1 MSYDVQRMARTSPA
15 RAAATSARTL
25 GDVFLFGVTAA
36 ELAFLA
42 LLTPAFT
49 LVDWIYLSQHLVVL
63 GIALTR
69 RCPSAR
75 DGSLAT
81 SVAVVVAYAYPYAQM
96 AYAWRTSVAPA
107 WPEAGI
113 VLVTLAAGWSFV
125 SLLTLGKRFGI
136 RPAWRGLV
144 TTGPYR
150 VVRHPMYLAYVLA
163 DVGYNLQG
171 WNAGM
176 LLLTAAGWAS
186 LVYRVRAEER
196 LLSRDIGW
204 PSYISLARYR
214 LFPGVW

>member
-1 MSYDVQRMARTSPA
+1 MRTS
-15 RAAATSARTL
+15 
-25 GDVFLFGVTAA
+25 GDALLFGVTAA

-49 LVDWIYLSQHLVVL
+49 LVDWMYLSQHVLVL

-69 RCPSAR
+69 RSPAAQDR
-75 DGSLAT
+75 SLAT
-81 SVAVVVAYAYPYAQM
+81 GVAVVVAYAYPYAQM
-96 AYAWRTSVAPA
+96 VCAWWAPVAPA
-107 WPEAGI
+107 WPEMGLM
-113 VLVTLAAGWSFV
+113 LVTLAAGSSFV

-136 RPAWRGLV
+136 RPAWRGLA

-163 DVGYNLQG
+163 DIGYNLTA
-171 WNAGM
+171 WNAGT

-186 LVYRVRAEER
+186 LVHRVRAEER
-196 LLSRDIGW
+196 VLARDAGW
-204 PSYISLARYR
+204 PSYISMARYR